1 MFRYRSVETEVAG
14 LIHGPDKYGPVV
26 KRNEL
31 LLRRLPNPHLELR
44 TDERSINSVFGAFV
58 KTILFTVFPEICP
71 FSLPYLLAAFS
82 NQMFMFRQRC
92 ALSISKLIPFHIV
105 IFVFFLFK
113 HRGRSRIPSTYLGA
127 ALRLTLRF
135 VGY

>member
-1 MFRYRSVETEVAG
+1 METEVAG

-31 LLRRLPNPHLELR
+31 LLRGLPNPHLELR

-58 KTILFTVFPEICP
+58 KTILFTVFPENLSLFIAL
-71 FSLPYLLAAFS
+71 LPYLLAAFS

-92 ALSISKLIPFHIV
+92 ALSISKIIPFHIV
-105 IFVFFLFK
+105 IFVFFVQASGTK
-113 HRGRSRIPSTYLGA
+113 
-127 ALRLTLRF
+127 
-135 VGY
+135 